1 MAKQDSQPEFLGKG
15 WPFPFKPDRTGSF
28 LLVAGEELVAES
40 IEIILGTSPGER
52 QLRPEFGCEI
62 YELVGEA
69 NTAALRG
76 MVAQKVRN
84 ALNRWEPRIDVL
96 DVRVDSPDDR
106 KNQLNI
112 AIDYRIRANN
122 AIFNLVYPFFLTE
135 GTEL

>member
-1 MAKQDSQPEFLGKG
+1 VAEQDPQFLGTG
-15 WPFPFKPDRTGSF
+15 WPFPLKPDATGSF
-28 LLVAGEELVAES
+28 VFVSGQEAVSES

-52 QLRPEFGCEI
+52 QMRPEFGCDI

-76 MVAQKVRN
+76 RVAQKVRS
-84 ALNRWEPRIDVL
+84 AMNRWEPRIDVL
-96 DVRVDSPDDR
+96 DVRVDSPDER

-112 AIDYRIRANN
+112 ALDYRIRSNN

-135 GTEL
+135 GTQL